1 MTPSAKALW
10 QRYRDTTPDA
20 PVQPYESFHFCDNE
34 EDADICADLVVRNIK
49 RATAA
54 SVAELELSGCRQ
66 PVVGDVS
73 VVTRW
78 DGEAVAV
85 IKTTHVEIRRLD
97 DVDEAFAAREG
108 EGERTLKWWREAHEA
123 YYRRVLDGTGMKV
136 DGDLLIVCEHFERV
150 L

>member
-1 MTPSAKALW
+1 MKPSARALW
-10 QRYRDTTPDA
+10 DTYRSQHPDA
-20 PVQPYESFHFCDNE
+20 PLEPYETFHFCDNQ
-34 EDADICADLVVRNIK
+34 EDADICADLVVRGIK

-54 SVAELELSGCRQ
+54 SVLELELGGMRQ

-78 DGEAVAV
+78 DGEAVA
-85 IKTTHVEIRRLD
+85 IIETTHIEIRRLD

-108 EGERTLKWWREAHEA
+108 EGDGTLKWWREMHEA
-123 YYRRVLDGTGMKV
+123 YYNRALAGSGFKV